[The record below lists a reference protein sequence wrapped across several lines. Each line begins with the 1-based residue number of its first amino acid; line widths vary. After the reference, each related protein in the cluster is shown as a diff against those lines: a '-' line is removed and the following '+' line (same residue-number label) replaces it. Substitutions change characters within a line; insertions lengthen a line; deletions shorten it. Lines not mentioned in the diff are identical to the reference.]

1 MAVGHRFL
9 RSYNLVIIVYIYLI
23 LGGITIQNKGRKHT
37 ENNRAITF
45 ISKELASH
53 KPQFNGNSHKST
65 FKQKPLAN
73 STLLLI
79 GTRLFLKTS
88 LAAILICL
96 SGYVESNPGP
106 FNFEI
111 KECRTRGLQVCHLNV
126 RSLLPKIDSLH
137 QFISKNLFDVI
148 ALSETW
154 LKPSTTNAEIDIPNY
169 SITRHDCRDKTG
181 AGTVFYVRNG
191 LPYRSCA
198 DFQNSDIE
206 TCWIEIIR
214 PSIKSLF
221 IYSVYRPPDFDI
233 EKFIDKLNNE
243 LSEIQENA

>member
-1 MAVGHRFL
+1 M
-9 RSYNLVIIVYIYLI
+9 RS
-23 LGGITIQNKGRKHT
+23 
-37 ENNRAITF
+37 
-45 ISKELASH
+45 
-53 KPQFNGNSHKST
+53 
-65 FKQKPLAN
+65 
-73 STLLLI
+73 
-79 GTRLFLKTS
+79 
-88 LAAILICL
+88 
-96 SGYVESNPGP
+96 
-106 FNFEI
+106 
-111 KECRTRGLQVCHLNV
+111 
-126 RSLLPKIDSLH
+126 PKIDSLR

-181 AGTVFYVRNG
+181 GGTAFYVRNG

-233 EKFIDKLNNE
+233 EKFIDKLNNK